1 MSEHL
6 YILTICLPL
15 GTILLVFAM
24 RYLAVVRQA
33 KAKTDQ
39 DEAYKALAES
49 TRAALTDMQARL
61 DGIEKILKDVE

>member
-1 MSEHL
+1 VSEHL